1 MQNMLQVLFRMENEF
16 LLSLLQ
22 LLNEISSCLKIN
34 NNIQR
39 IKQSHKLEKL
49 INQPATPLAQEKRKV
64 NCKQI

>member
-1 MQNMLQVLFRMENEF
+1 MQNMLQMLFRMENKF

-49 INQPATPLAQEKRKV
+49 INQQLRLLRKKEK
-64 NCKQI
+64 